1 MMEASNLASPFE
13 EQDKLSRNQKSLLA
27 VVGIGSMLEFWD
39 AYLIGFVMA
48 FLAQPWGLTYGIMAV
63 VLLASGVGAVAGGV
77 VWGWMADRFGRKPVL
92 VVSLLVLAASSLLLA
107 FTPDGAWVYMA
118 VLRVVIGLCTAGFMA
133 QVALA
138 QEFMPPKRRGA
149 LTGII
154 SAITTGGLLLG
165 AFSGAFLMPGI
176 GWRWTFAFGAAPA
189 LIALLAARIVPES
202 ARWLMAVG
210 RETEAR
216 RSVAWALGTATYD
229 GPLDAPARSEPRGWR
244 HIFGY
249 PKILITTT
257 LVNLGLMTGYYGI
270 TTWAPTLLAQVQ
282 AIGPA
287 QASQIMIGFSV
298 LGIASRL
305 ASARLADHIGR
316 RRVGGFFALGAAG
329 GLVLAGLIGNGL
341 LLPASAFWLA
351 LMLAFVLADGS
362 LAVCALYSAELWPSH
377 VRGGGAGF
385 AGLTGS
391 IGKILGPV
399 GLAVAV
405 GSGNIVKPRATISAM
420 LPAFGLLALFLLVCA
435 LSYLSF
441 GIEASGRSLERIDR
455 DHIRAPRTGSSVATT
470 PGAAR

>member
-1 MMEASNLASPFE
+1 METSLDVGPFDGQE
-13 EQDKLSRNQKSLLA
+13 KLSRNQKSLL
-27 VVGIGSMLEFWD
+27 VIVGIGSMLEFWD

-48 FLAQPWGLTYGIMAV
+48 FLAQPWGLTYGIMAT

-77 VWGWMADRFGRKPVL
+77 VWGWMADRFGRRPVL

-107 FTPDGAWVYMA
+107 FTPDGAWAYMA

-138 QEFMPPKRRGA
+138 QEFMPAKRRGA

-165 AFSGAFLMPGI
+165 AFSGAFLMPAI
-176 GWRWTFAFGAAPA
+176 GWRWTFALGAAPA
-189 LIALLAARIVPES
+189 LIALVAARILPES
-202 ARWLMAVG
+202 ARWLMVNG
-210 RETEAR
+210 REAQAR
-216 RSVAWALGTATYD
+216 RSVAWALGSPTYD
-229 GPLDAPARSEPRGWR
+229 GPLDAPPRREAEGWR
-244 HIFGY
+244 HLFGY
-249 PKILITTT
+249 PKIVITTT

-270 TTWAPTLLAQVQ
+270 TSWAPTLLAQVQ
-282 AIGPA
+282 AIEPA
-287 QASQIMIGFSV
+287 RASEIMIGFSV
-298 LGIASRL
+298 LGIVARL
-305 ASARLADHIGR
+305 TAARLADHIGR
-316 RRVGGFFALGAAG
+316 RRVGGFFALGAAAF
-329 GLVLAGLIGNGL
+329 LVVAGLIGNGL
-341 LLPASAFWLA
+341 LLPASVFWLA

-362 LAVCALYSAELWPSH
+362 LAVCALYSAELWPSQ

-405 GSGNIVKPRATISAM
+405 GSGNIVMPRATISAM
-420 LPAFGLLALFLLVCA
+420 LPAFGFLALFLLVCA

-441 GIEASGRSLERIDR
+441 GIEASGRSLEGIDR
-455 DHIRAPRTGSSVATT
+455 DHTRPPAGSPLATT
-470 PGAAR
+470 PEAGR